1 VQIGVVFPQTEIGAD
16 PVVIR
21 AWAAAVEELGYAH
34 VLAYDHVLGA
44 NPAGHPGF
52 SGPYDVDSTFHEVF
66 VLFGY
71 LAAITSLEMVTGV
84 VILPQRQTALVA
96 KQAAEVDIL
105 AEGRTRLGVGL
116 GWNAVEYEAL
126 GKDFTDR
133 GRRIS
138 EQVRL
143 LRRLWTEHT
152 VTFEGRY
159 ETVTAAGLA
168 PLPVQRPIPIWFGA
182 YTPPALRRAGRLA
195 DGWFPQRQPGPQL
208 DEAIAHV
215 RAGAEA
221 AGRDPAELG
230 MEGRVGVSRGVDA
243 TVEQIA
249 AWREV
254 GATHLSVSTMG
265 AELTGVDGHISALA
279 EVARGIGLPPKQ
291 VS

>member
-1 VQIGVVFPQTEIGAD
+1 
-16 PVVIR
+16 
-21 AWAAAVEELGYAH
+21 
-34 VLAYDHVLGA
+34 
-44 NPAGHPGF
+44 
-52 SGPYDVDSTFHEVF
+52 
-66 VLFGY
+66 
-71 LAAITSLEMVTGV
+71 
-84 VILPQRQTALVA
+84 
-96 KQAAEVDIL
+96 
-105 AEGRTRLGVGL
+105 
-116 GWNAVEYEAL
+116 
-126 GKDFTDR
+126 
-133 GRRIS
+133 
-138 EQVRL
+138 L

-221 AGRDPAELG
+221 AGRDPGELG